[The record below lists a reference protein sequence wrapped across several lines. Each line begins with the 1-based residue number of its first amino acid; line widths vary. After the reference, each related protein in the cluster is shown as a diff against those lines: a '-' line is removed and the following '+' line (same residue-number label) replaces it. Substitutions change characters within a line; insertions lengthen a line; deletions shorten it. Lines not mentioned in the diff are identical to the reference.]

1 MRGFLGIL
9 FIFAALHLQSFHP
22 ENKPDFAALPDHDYI
37 SEIRQL
43 LSERRY
49 GEAKTLCED
58 VRNAAL
64 PCAAEAAELSLAAER
79 ESKKT
84 WNRICKAG
92 RAFITGEPDDS
103 IEEVGG
109 SIISDMV
116 IYGDIRDLVKQGWFK
131 ISGKETDPLISS
143 LAAIGLATEL
153 VDAAD
158 WIPAALKAMRKAG
171 AITAKMADSLQMM
184 CKKIIKKRKLDK
196 SAKIFFADAGK
207 MLDSS
212 GFIRSKNMFSYVNNA
227 DELAFLAK
235 HSKEN
240 PALTHLVVKRT
251 GRESIEAL
259 KKYPPEYLRAI
270 ARKGRIAIRTI
281 KIFHKNRNL
290 LDRIPEK
297 YIRLAAAGFS
307 LAGILLLVS
316 AILPFIMFFRRDHGE
331 VNSSSSVK

>member
-1 MRGFLGIL
+1 
-9 FIFAALHLQSFHP
+9 
-22 ENKPDFAALPDHDYI
+22 
-37 SEIRQL
+37 
-43 LSERRY
+43 
-49 GEAKTLCED
+49 
-58 VRNAAL
+58 
-64 PCAAEAAELSLAAER
+64 
-79 ESKKT
+79 
-84 WNRICKAG
+84 
-92 RAFITGEPDDS
+92 
-103 IEEVGG
+103 
-109 SIISDMV
+109 
-116 IYGDIRDLVKQGWFK
+116 
-131 ISGKETDPLISS
+131 
-143 LAAIGLATEL
+143 
-153 VDAAD
+153 
-158 WIPAALKAMRKAG
+158 
-171 AITAKMADSLQMM
+171 
-184 CKKIIKKRKLDK
+184 
-196 SAKIFFADAGK
+196 
-207 MLDSS
+207 
-212 GFIRSKNMFSYVNNA
+212 MFSYVNNA